1 MRYPIDIKELGILI
15 TLWEK
20 GLDNLQ
26 EVINNSKNPRKLENC
41 ERLFGLGK
49 YMLNTIKTVV
59 NIKKWYLTT
68 MELKMCPNAQKA
80 AILLDDLVE
89 IEAHERNNVLDTI
102 YYVERDSR
110 LGWEPS
116 MEYVCDKWHLEW
128 KLR

>member
-1 MRYPIDIKELGILI
+1 
-15 TLWEK
+15 
-20 GLDNLQ
+20 
-26 EVINNSKNPRKLENC
+26 
-41 ERLFGLGK
+41 
-49 YMLNTIKTVV
+49 
-59 NIKKWYLTT
+59 

-80 AILLDDLVE
+80 AILLEDLVE